1 MAARPLRRPTGSEG
15 QASYDQAPRTRN
27 KNTTIPLGHE
37 GGIRVE
43 LFLAGEHKFGKIRCR
58 DLDHVIARLAEL
70 EDK

>member
-1 MAARPLRRPTGSEG
+1 MKGRPHTTRHQERG
-15 QASYDQAPRTRN
+15 TRN

-43 LFLAGEHKFGKIRCR
+43 LFLAGDAKFGESRCR
-58 DLDHVIARLAEL
+58 DLDHVIACLAEL